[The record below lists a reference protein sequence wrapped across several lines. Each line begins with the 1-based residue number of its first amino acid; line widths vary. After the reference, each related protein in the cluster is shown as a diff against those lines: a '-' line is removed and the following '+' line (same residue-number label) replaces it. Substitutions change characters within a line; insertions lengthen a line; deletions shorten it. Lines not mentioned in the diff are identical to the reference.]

1 MPRIQPTSIRL
12 PPKIKAGLQQIA
24 DSRKWH
30 VSQAIVIAC
39 EEMIGRY
46 LFGKKI
52 RVKRP
57 KGSPSAETP
66 AKNDTLDFTSQ
77 G

>member
-1 MPRIQPTSIRL
+1 MSRVQPTSIRL

-24 DSRKWH
+24 ESRRWH
-30 VSQAIVIAC
+30 LSNTIIVAC

-52 RVKRP
+52 RVKKP
-57 KGSPSAETP
+57 KGSPSAEEKP
-66 AKNDTLDFTSQ
+66 KADTLDFSTEN
-77 G
+77 

>member
-12 PPKIKAGLQQIA
+12 PPKIKEGLRQIA
-24 DSRKWH
+24 STRKWT
-30 VSQAIVIAC
+30 VAQTIVTAC

-57 KGSPSAETP
+57 KGTASAEKPAPSA
-66 AKNDTLDFTSQ
+66 DTLDFTS
-77 G
+77 